1 MSDAEDDYFGTA
13 DGDDPEEVDEG
24 AGKAAA
30 LSRLFSRQPER
41 HGGAVGLFQIAR
53 PMRSDMSEFG
63 PRVDVV
69 SSPHMPPGRAF
80 MVGKDPANGDE
91 SIVVMVDE
99 ASELFANIARKSRKT
114 GFYTDWAT
122 QQFPSL
128 ARFVEQYSKFVPH
141 KTDNPKEKYT
151 MDMSGIAKMRGD
163 LEEMLA
169 KFTSMVAIVERFGGE
184 PGEGSVIKFEHS
196 FDDFGRT
203 EDPKVYDYVA
213 VRKFGKWYVSGR
225 PFVGR
230 AVKWAEL
237 LEFIGDARAWVCR
250 EFEEVPMPGASAGV
264 DVDAKAEVVKLLTES
279 AGTDSIDA
287 MAEKLLGLVN
297 KSK

>member
-1 MSDAEDDYFGTA
+1 MPVEDTDTF
-13 DGDDPEEVDEG
+13 
-24 AGKAAA
+24 
-30 LSRLFSRQPER
+30 
-41 HGGAVGLFQIAR
+41 GLFQIAR
-53 PMRSDMSEFG
+53 PMRSE
-63 PRVDVV
+63 
-69 SSPHMPPGRAF
+69 MPPGTFFVGDNPTPARAYE
-80 MVGKDPANGDE
+80 VTED
-91 SIVVMVDE
+91 SIK
-99 ASELFANIARKSRKT
+99 AARRKT
-114 GFYTDWAT
+114 GVYTDWAT

-128 ARFVEQYSKFVPH
+128 ERFIEQYSKFVPH

-151 MDMSGIAKMRGD
+151 MDMAGLSKMRTD
-163 LEEMLA
+163 LEGMLA
-169 KFTSMVAIVERFGGE
+169 KFTSMVAVVERFGGE

-250 EFEEVPMPGASAGV
+250 EFEEVPMPGASIEASSV
-264 DVDAKAEVVKLLTES
+264 AVADVARLLS
-279 AGTDSIDA
+279 DGDGTNEEIA
-287 MAEKLLGLVN
+287 AAIVALME
-297 KSK
+297 KSKKD

>member
-1 MSDAEDDYFGTA
+1 MGDLADEYDGLDYIDPQEIDED
-13 DGDDPEEVDEG
+13 

-63 PRVDVV
+63 PDRVNVV
-69 SSPHMPPGRAF
+69 ASPHMPPGKAF
-80 MVGKDPANGDE
+80 MVGADPTRDDAAT
-91 SIVVMVDE
+91 VVIVDE
-99 ASELFANIARKSRKT
+99 ASEFFADVARKGRKT

-122 QQFPSL
+122 QRFPSL
-128 ARFVEQYSKFVPH
+128 ERFIEKYSKFVPH
-141 KTDNPKEKYT
+141 ETDNPKEKYT

-250 EFEEVPMPGASAGV
+250 EFKEVPMPGASAGV

-287 MAEKLLGLVN
+287 MAEKLLDLVN